1 MDDMVDCVVVCC
13 AGACEA
19 CADSPSGASTCCCC
33 GCVVASLATLA
44 LVAVLVAAFA
54 VVSPVRVTVDEAS
67 LGRLALA
74 APSRNVTAA
83 LAYDLSL
90 ADVVRNTN
98 WATAVWRT
106 APLDAELRF
115 RGRPFARARLAGADR
130 GRIRARRKEVYRV
143 TVPAE
148 SAPVALGPD
157 GAAEFARES
166 AARVFELEL
175 AVAGEVKYEARFRR
189 RSLRVSCPLKLSPSM
204 ATAAAAFTRVK
215 CMHA

>member
-1 MDDMVDCVVVCC
+1 MDDMVVDCVVVCC

-19 CADSPSGASTCCCC
+19 CAETPSGSSTCCCC
-33 GCVVASLATLA
+33 GCVVASLAALA

-54 VVSPVRVTVDEAS
+54 VVAPVRVTVDEAS

-74 APSRNVTAA
+74 APSRNGTGDGTAA

-90 ADVVRNTN
+90 AVSVRNPN

-106 APLDAELRF
+106 APSSASAGG
-115 RGRPFARARLAGADR
+115 RGLPR
-130 GRIRARRKEVYRV
+130 
-143 TVPAE
+143 
-148 SAPVALGPD
+148 D
-157 GAAEFARES
+157 GAAGFARDS
-166 AARVFELEL
+166 AAGVFELEL

-189 RSLRVSCPLKLSPSM
+189 RSLRVSCPLKLSPS
-204 ATAAAAFTRVK
+204 TAAAAFTRVK